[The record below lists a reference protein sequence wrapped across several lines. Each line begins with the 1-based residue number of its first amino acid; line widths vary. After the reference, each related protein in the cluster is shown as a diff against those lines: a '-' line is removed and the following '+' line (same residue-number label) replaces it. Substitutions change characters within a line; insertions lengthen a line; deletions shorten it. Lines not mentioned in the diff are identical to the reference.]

1 MKGDLGEG
9 LQMMSRVGRS
19 TTQHFLAFQ
28 TAAAKDK
35 ASVKDEDEG
44 GDNFHSMMMG
54 DGMKQDLHTKIAQI
68 LDDDPDNNKEMK
80 RRGLAEKFLLG
91 LNDNLPTDYKK
102 EAMDARTLPKSAAF
116 VSPSRDEWLEA
127 RARRMEPPDLTKYT
141 PRLQVVRRKPKAAV
155 IHGMHEHVGTDRLN

>member
-1 MKGDLGEG
+1 
-9 LQMMSRVGRS
+9 MMSRVGRS

-35 ASVKDEDEG
+35 ANVKDTDDD

-54 DGMKQDLHTKIAQI
+54 DSNRTDLHTKIAQI

-91 LNDNLPTDYKK
+91 LNDNLPTDYK
-102 EAMDARTLPKSAAF
+102 
-116 VSPSRDEWLEA
+116 
-127 RARRMEPPDLTKYT
+127 
-141 PRLQVVRRKPKAAV
+141 
-155 IHGMHEHVGTDRLN
+155 